1 MGKFGS
7 LVHVKGFALVRRVTE
22 PMAAMQLIPDRSLR
36 NYQVDSLAKAMT
48 EFYTRPLAR
57 VRPGFPVTIQGHDR
71 FVFRVTLQAEAVNFL
86 LYVPARLADYFRQK
100 TQATWDKATV
110 TPVETELNL
119 TPDRCKCCELTYRR
133 HDIFALATDRD
144 TNSHLPGVLAA
155 TRDMRPGDMV
165 VVDILFLATD
175 RVNWE
180 YDAGRA
186 YERFQAGRMP
196 RRVQVSPVAAMSAGF
211 GLVNLA
217 MAEVQRT
224 IVEGMGGDSRRGFTP
239 MDPEREALAVR
250 GLSTA
255 TTAKIHSPVLRTHIR
270 IISQASDP
278 ERAALTMRAVAG
290 AYKDI
295 TSDNELVQRSRS
307 APGAVKEV
315 LECRAPMTGGIMV
328 STAEAGKLMSLPTGG
343 LQEEFPQVESVG
355 HREVALP
362 AELFAAGIPIGS
374 VTKGGVTRVAH
385 IPIHDHN
392 ILCLPHVS
400 LGAMGTGK
408 TTQDAVV
415 ALGFLRHG
423 FSAVAIDVADGKL
436 IDTIRDGLP
445 ADFPANHII
454 DLDFGNLEYPIPL
467 NWSEITRGLLSGQA
481 RSIDARKAANRL
493 SAQLVSFVE
502 RLGHD
507 STPRMESYLTAAGK
521 AVLGRPEN
529 GLLEVILA
537 LTSSEYREQI
547 LAAGIAN
554 HQAADTLRCLHDA
567 GDGMQQQI
575 VGPILNR
582 LNLLLGNET
591 MANCLLQRGNPAID
605 FRRWLDGGDRGPYF
619 IGLRVP
625 KDELLDTA
633 TDRLVTFLIAK
644 VWLSVLSRYNQPEEA
659 RRPAVMV
666 MDEPHQFMSSK
677 ELWGDMVRE
686 ARKWRLKLYWSA
698 HNFRDFRSLGK
709 TMKDAGC
716 QYSVFRTSKET
727 YQDLAEELLP
737 FTLEDLIRIPDRY
750 YAVNKVVLPGAP
762 NTPAFLAKMDAP
774 PGSVLDRASRREEC
788 SRMYGRHIDAVE
800 RDIYERRAAVS
811 K

>member
-1 MGKFGS
+1 MDKSGS
-7 LVHVKGFALVRRVTE
+7 LVHAKSFALVRRVTE
-22 PMAAMQLIPDRSLR
+22 SMAALQLIPDRSLR

-48 EFYTRPLAR
+48 EFYTRPLSR
-57 VRPGFPVTIQGHDR
+57 IQPGYPVTIQEPDR
-71 FVFRVTLQAEAVNFL
+71 FVFRITLQPEAVYFL
-86 LYVPARLADYFRQK
+86 LYVPARLAGYFRQK
-100 TQATWDKATV
+100 AQAAWDKATI
-110 TPVETELNL
+110 TPAEAELAL
-119 TPDRCKCCELTYRR
+119 TPDRCRCCELTYRR

-144 TNSHLPGVLAA
+144 ENGHLPGLLAV

-165 VVDILFLATD
+165 VIDILFQATD

-180 YDAGRA
+180 YDAGKA

-196 RRVQVSPVAAMSAGF
+196 RRVQLSPVAALGAGF
-211 GLVNLA
+211 GILNLA

-224 IVEGMGGDSRRGFTP
+224 IVEGMGGDSRRGFVP

-250 GLSTA
+250 GLSSA
-255 TTAKIHSPVLRTHIR
+255 TTQKIHSPVLRAHIR
-270 IISQASDP
+270 IVSSADDS
-278 ERAALTMRAVAG
+278 ERAGLTLRAVAG

-295 TSDNELVQRSRS
+295 TGDNELIQCNRS
-307 APGAVKEV
+307 ALGMVKDV
-315 LECRAPMTGGIMV
+315 LEFRAPMTGGILV

-355 HREVALP
+355 HREVSLP
-362 AELFAAGIPIGS
+362 GELFAGGIPVGS
-374 VTKGGVTRVAH
+374 VTKGGVTRTAG
-385 IPIHDHN
+385 IPVHDHN
-392 ILCLPHVS
+392 TLCLPHIS

-436 IDTIRDGLP
+436 IDVIRDGLP
-445 ADFPANHII
+445 ASFPDDHII

-467 NWSEITRGLLSGQA
+467 NWSEITRGLLTGQV

-529 GLLEVILA
+529 GLLDVILA
-537 LTSSEYREQI
+537 LTSAEYRGQL

-554 HQAADTLRCLHDA
+554 HQAADTLRSLHDT

-605 FRRWLDGGDRGPYF
+605 FRRWLDGDDQGPYF

-644 VWLSVLSRYNQPEEA
+644 VWLSVLSRYDQPEEQ

-677 ELWGDMVRE
+677 ELWSDMVRE

-727 YQDLAEELLP
+727 YSDLAEELLP
-737 FTLEDLIRIPDRY
+737 FALEDLIRIPDRY
-750 YAVNKVVLPGAP
+750 YAVNKVVLPGSP
-762 NTPAFLAKMDAP
+762 NTPAFLAKMEPP
-774 PGSVLDRASRREEC
+774 PGLVLDRASRRKEC
-788 SRMYGRHIDAVE
+788 SKQYGRHIDDVE
-800 RDIYERRAAVS
+800 QDIQHRKRM
-811 K
+811 

>member
-1 MGKFGS
+1 MQLFNIQ
-7 LVHVKGFALVRRVTE
+7 RE
-22 PMAAMQLIPDRSLR
+22 PMAALQLIPDRSLR
-36 NYQVDSLAKAMT
+36 NYSTDSLAKAMT
-48 EFYTRPLAR
+48 EFYTRPLSR
-57 VRPGFPVTIQGHDR
+57 VQLGRPVVIQEPDR
-71 FVFRVTLQAEAVNFL
+71 FVFRVTLQPDAVNFL
-86 LYVPARLADYFRQK
+86 LYAPSRLADYFRQK
-100 TQATWDKATV
+100 AQATWDKATI
-110 TPVETELNL
+110 TPAETELTL
-119 TPDRCKCCELTYRR
+119 TPDRCRCCELTYRR

-144 TNSHLPGVLAA
+144 ENGHLPGLLAV
-155 TRDMRPGDMV
+155 TRDMQPGDIAVIDM
-165 VVDILFLATD
+165 LLLATD
-175 RVNWE
+175 RVAWE

-196 RRVQVSPVAAMSAGF
+196 RRVQLSPVAALGAGF
-211 GLVNLA
+211 GLLNLA

-224 IVEGMGGDSRRGFTP
+224 IVEGMGGDSGRGISP
-239 MDPEREALAVR
+239 LDPEREALAVR
-250 GLSTA
+250 GLSSA
-255 TTAKIHSPVLRTHIR
+255 TTAKIHSPVLRAYIR
-270 IISQASDP
+270 IISSSDNP
-278 ERAALTMRAVAG
+278 ERAGLTMRAVAG
-290 AYKDI
+290 AYKDV
-295 TSDNELVQRSRS
+295 TGDNELVQCNRS
-307 APGAVKEV
+307 APGIVSEV
-315 LECRAPMTGGIMV
+315 LEFRAPMSGGILV
-328 STAEAGKLMSLPTGG
+328 SPAEAGKLMSLPTGG
-343 LQEEFPQVESVG
+343 LQEDYPQVESVG
-355 HREVALP
+355 HREVSLP
-362 AELFAAGIPIGS
+362 GELFASGIPIGS
-374 VTKGGVTRVAH
+374 VTKGGVTRTAH
-385 IPIHDHN
+385 IPVHDHN
-392 ILCLPHVS
+392 TLCLPHIS

-415 ALGFLRHG
+415 ALGFLQNR

-436 IDTIRDGLP
+436 IDVIRDGLP
-445 ADFPANHII
+445 ADFPADHII

-537 LTSSEYREQI
+537 LTSNEYRGQL

-554 HQAADTLRCLHDA
+554 HQAADTLRSLHDA

-582 LNLLLGNET
+582 LNLLLGNEA
-591 MANCLLQRGNPAID
+591 MANCLLQRGNPKID
-605 FRRWLDGGDRGPYF
+605 FRRWLDGDKDGPYF

-644 VWLSVLSRYNQPEEA
+644 VWLSVLSRYDQPEEA

-666 MDEPHQFMSSK
+666 MDEPHQFMSSR

-698 HNFRDFRSLGK
+698 HNFRDFRALGK

-727 YQDLAEELLP
+727 YSDLAEELLP
-737 FTLEDLIRIPDRY
+737 FILDDLIRIPDRY
-750 YAVNKVVLPGAP
+750 YAVNKVVLPGSP
-762 NTPAFLAKMDAP
+762 NTPAFLAKMEPP
-774 PGSVLDRASRREEC
+774 PGLALDRAHRREEC
-788 SRMYGRHIDAVE
+788 SRKYGRHIDTVE
-800 RDIYERRAAVS
+800 RDIYQRRAAVS
-811 K
+811 NRGEK